1 MKLTKNLYM
10 LFSLFRKSQEKYIT
24 ESLVPELGV
33 KTQETGIGAEENN

>member
-24 ESLVPELGV
+24 ESPVPGNGV
-33 KTQETGIGAEENN
+33 KTQIIGIRG